1 MDLVAQFESFN
12 FAVFTAVAAV
22 FSHLLTGIVNWSS
35 TADILFSVAKDCE
48 PCPGSQFSPIASAW
62 ANIGYMTH
70 ADMLYLVSFTKFGL
84 WGPLLFAAAAIGA
97 LVGVAINSPP
107 RTYMWFM
114 LGPAIFSFLTGTTQK
129 VRGVDWTVAGEPQ
142 DMAQVWRDAETGMAN
157 TELVRRLGITV
168 KRDKAPTQE
177 YDVATGML
185 FFDELF
191 STSTNILVKWSGLY
205 NLEGNGSADSNLA
218 KRDTGIG
225 AEGPWYLL
233 SNMKWGMLENMV
245 GVTAR
250 SANVRDALVTFLGS
264 ECGDAFKLAINDGAY
279 MAASQSRGAVIPLT
293 VFETGNG
300 SGENTFTGEAL
311 RPEQYQQAVQ
321 DMDVTSLPTP
331 RALRHLFEDKQTG
344 GFAHF
349 MDLYDANP
357 GAASPFQ
364 TAGRD
369 QTIVCSEY
377 LYTLIQA
384 LRWEAGHSY
393 HQLVRSS
400 PRGLNRQQ
408 FLDNLFYGWDIRA
421 RKGEEYAK
429 EKEMVAFVKM
439 VILSYMFRN
448 ELLYA
453 PPVTRTNQRYSA
465 SDQARSYSEAYVRT
479 IGSKSKFAE
488 IYQWAVMMPHIQ
500 GILLYLILA
509 SYPFVCMVMIIPG
522 YWKGFFTW
530 VAFFAWVKIWDIGFA
545 VVQVLERSVWAMI
558 GNSSNS
564 ARIAQMLIQTA
575 DQAGSIGVSCADG
588 SDGMN
593 IQKAAAGQDAL
604 QGMGLEGLCPVP
616 RVCSVTGLDIPCNGT
631 GAYQEPNKAWFL
643 LDKILLVG
651 SGLDLDVANG
661 YYVYIM
667 SALYFAVPAVT
678 GQFVLGA
685 KAGAASMVGS
695 MISPMAGEAGKAAGT
710 GYQHQAVAAAQ
721 TNQQSLG
728 QAAYAKAMRTPGNMA
743 AQALDA
749 QNRSLDMEAESGL
762 MRGQQAGLR
771 LGADAQGMR
780 ARSHQQANDFISSI
794 ASSGADMAKIVPGLD
809 KLSSVLKPAASGTGG
824 ISDLVGGAA
833 SIANTAALK
842 IPLLNS
848 QMRAL
853 GAEFKSASGGADLQ
867 WDQDRLGM
875 MRNGLNAYGQRL
887 QSGGEY
893 QAQMAAWEA
902 KNEFASHVSSAA
914 GIAGMNAGNL
924 APGQKPT
931 DTAGMG
937 MNGELGSGMAGRL
950 TYAGSGFQSSTIS
963 SYGAGKAQWG
973 SNWAAQNWGGGM
985 TAQGQLSQLNSL
997 WNQKNEQGQ
1006 RPEDLG
1012 LVDGISLG
1020 TSNVAKGLS
1029 SQVSRTYSGE
1039 PYDE

>member
-1 MDLVAQFESFN
+1 MDALQYFRIFDSSFVS
-12 FAVFTAVAAV
+12 AVSGVILYV
-22 FSHLLTGIVNWSS
+22 FSGILDSVSS
-35 TADILFSVAKDCE
+35 VSYLFSVAKDCE

-97 LVGVAINSPP
+97 LVGVAINTPP

-300 SGENTFTGEAL
+300 DGENTFNGDAL
-311 RPEQYQQAVQ
+311 RSEQYQQAVQ

-331 RALRHLFEDKQTG
+331 RALRHLFEDKQLG
-344 GFAHF
+344 GFARF
-349 MDLYDANP
+349 MDLYDARP
-357 GAASPFQ
+357 GSPSPFQ

-369 QTIVCSEY
+369 QSIVCSEY

-393 HQLVRSS
+393 HQLIRSS

-421 RKGEEYAK
+421 RVGEEYAK
-429 EKEMVAFVKM
+429 EREMVGFVKM

-453 PPVTRTNQRYSA
+453 PPVTKTNGRFSP

-593 IQKAAAGQDAL
+593 IQKAAPGQDAL

-616 RVCSVTGLDIPCNGT
+616 RVCSVTSLDIPCNGT

-721 TNQQSLG
+721 TNRDSLA
-728 QAAYAKAMRTPGNMA
+728 QAAYGKAMRTPGNMA

-762 MRGQQAGLR
+762 LRGKQNALK
-771 LGADAQGMR
+771 LGAEALGNV
-780 ARSHQQANDFISSI
+780 AKSHSLSNDLAASVI
-794 ASSGADMAKIVPGLD
+794 SSGADAGRILGAPFARMLGTAK
-809 KLSSVLKPAASGTGG
+809 SGTGG
-824 ISDLVGGAA
+824 GTGTGELGAFA
-833 SIANTAALK
+833 TVLNNAGLK
-842 IPLLNS
+842 VPLIKS
-848 QMRAL
+848 QMSAL
-853 GAEFKSASGGADLQ
+853 GAEVNSSANGANLQ

-875 MRNGLNAYGQRL
+875 MRSGLNAMPQRL
-887 QSGGEY
+887 QAGAEY
-893 QAQMAAWEA
+893 QASMAAWEA
-902 KNEFASHVSSAA
+902 KNEFAAHVSSAA

-924 APGQKPT
+924 APGQKPA
-931 DTAGMG
+931 DYAGMG
-937 MNGELGSGMAGRL
+937 MNGDLGSSASSRL
-950 TYAGSGFQSSTIS
+950 SYAGSGFQSGVIS
-963 SYGAGKAQWG
+963 SYGQAKASQGG
-973 SNWAAQNWGGGM
+973 SWYLSNWGGGKPLS
-985 TAQGQLSQLNSL
+985 TLAANAQSVYG
-997 WNQKNEQGQ
+997 EFIDGA
-1006 RPEDLG
+1006 G
-1012 LVDGISLG
+1012 TDGIFKSAQE
-1020 TSNVAKGLS
+1020 TFHSE
-1029 SQVSRTYSGE
+1029 VSPLYTGE
-1039 PYDE
+1039 QYDKFKKLP

>member
-1 MDLVAQFESFN
+1 MQIGDICSLVIGI
-12 FAVFTAVAAV
+12 
-22 FSHLLTGIVNWSS
+22 FSHVFHGQLFEYEN
-35 TADILFSVAKDCE
+35 LFSIAKDCE
-48 PCPGSQFSPIASAW
+48 PCPGSQFTPIAAAW
-62 ANIGYMTH
+62 ANIGYMMH
-70 ADMLYLVSFTKFGL
+70 SDMLYLVSFTGFGL

-97 LVGVAINSPP
+97 LVGVAINTPP

-142 DMAQVWRDAETGMAN
+142 DMRQVWRDAETGMRN
-157 TELVRRLGITV
+157 TELVKRLGIQI

-177 YDVATGML
+177 YEVATGML

-191 STSTNILVKWSGLY
+191 STSTNILVKWTGLY
-205 NLEGNGSADSNLA
+205 RLEGNGDADSNLA
-218 KRDTGIG
+218 KRDTGVG

-250 SANVRDALVTFLGS
+250 SANVRDGLITFLGS

-279 MAASQSRGAVIPLT
+279 MAASQSRGAVIPRT
-293 VFETGNG
+293 VFEVSGAGGN
-300 SGENTFTGEAL
+300 SFTGAAL
-311 RPEQYQQAVQ
+311 TAENYQRAVQ
-321 DMDVTSLPTP
+321 DLYVTSVPSP
-331 RALRHLFEDKQTG
+331 RALRHLFEDKQEG

-349 MDLYDANP
+349 MDIYDAQE
-357 GAASPFQ
+357 GSLSPFQ
-364 TAGRD
+364 QSGRD
-369 QTIVCSEY
+369 QSITCAEY
-377 LYTLIQA
+377 LYTIIQA

-393 HQLVRSS
+393 HQLIRSS

-408 FLDNLFYGWDIRA
+408 FLENLFYGWDIRA
-421 RKGEEYAK
+421 RKNERYAGEQ
-429 EKEMVAFVKM
+429 EMVAFVKM
-439 VILSYMFRN
+439 VILSYLFRN

-453 PPVTRTNQRYSA
+453 PPLTRSNQRYA
-465 SDQARSYSEAYVRT
+465 PSDQARSYSEAYVRT
-479 IGSKSKFAE
+479 IGSKSKFSE

-530 VAFFAWVKIWDIGFA
+530 VAFFAWVKIWDVGFA

-575 DQAGSIGVSCADG
+575 EQAGSIGVSCADG
-588 SDGMN
+588 SDGMS
-593 IQKAAAGQDAL
+593 IQRGTGGQDAL
-604 QGMGLEGLCPVP
+604 QGTGLEGLCPVP
-616 RVCSVTGLDIPCNGT
+616 KVCSVGDMTIPCGGT
-631 GAYQEPNKAWFL
+631 GAYQEPDKAWFL

-721 TNQQSLG
+721 TNRDSLA
-728 QAAYAKAMRTPGNMA
+728 QAAYGKAMRTPGNMA

-749 QNRSLDMEAESGL
+749 QNRSLDMEAQSGL
-762 MRGQQAGLR
+762 LRGEQAGR
-771 LGADAQGMR
+771 KLGADALGMR
-780 ARSHQQANDFISSI
+780 ARSHGQANEFIAAAVS
-794 ASSGADMAKIVPGLD
+794 ASGDGLRTLTDLPGIS
-809 KLSSVLKPAASGTGG
+809 KLKPFLGMGTKSGTGNTTDTFG
-824 ISDLVGGAA
+824 QVGNILNNGL
-833 SIANTAALK
+833 LK
-842 IPLLNS
+842 IPLVNS
-848 QMRAL
+848 NMRAL
-853 GAEFKSASGGADLQ
+853 GAEFGAASAGADLQ
-867 WDQDRLGM
+867 WAQDRLGM
-875 MRNGLNAYGQRL
+875 QRNGLNAFGQRL
-887 QSGGEY
+887 QSGGDY

-924 APGQKPT
+924 APGPKPT
-931 DTAGMG
+931 DLAGMG
-937 MNGELGSGMAGRL
+937 MNGELGAGMSSRL
-950 TYAGSGFQSSTIS
+950 TYAGSGFQSGVIS
-963 SYGAGKAQWG
+963 SYSRGQQQWG
-973 SNWAAQNWGGGM
+973 STWAAQNWGGGI
-985 TAQGQLSQLNSL
+985 TAKSQLDNFSST
-997 WNQKNEQGQ
+997 WERGSEGMNATDKFANGMKNVS
-1006 RPEDLG
+1006 DG
-1012 LVDGISLG
+1012 L
-1020 TSNVAKGLS
+1020 A
-1029 SQVSRTYSGE
+1029 SQVSETYSGK
-1039 PYDE
+1039 PYKNE